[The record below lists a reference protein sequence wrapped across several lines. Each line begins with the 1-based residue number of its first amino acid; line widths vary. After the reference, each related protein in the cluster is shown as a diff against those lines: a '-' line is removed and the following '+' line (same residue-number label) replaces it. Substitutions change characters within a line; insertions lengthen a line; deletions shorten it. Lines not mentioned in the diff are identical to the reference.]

1 MDRSKIVSQ
10 IEQSLTDVL
19 QRPISGLPEETRLF
33 EDLHVDSTSVLEL
46 LMALED
52 EVGIDVDP
60 ERLEMEDFKTIGTV
74 ADYVIANFDD
84 RA

>member
-1 MDRSKIVSQ
+1 MDRSKVVTQ
-10 IEQSLTDVL
+10 IEQSLSDVL

-52 EVGIDVDP
+52 GVGIDVDP
-60 ERLEMEDFKTIGTV
+60 ERLEIADFKTIGTV
-74 ADYVIANFDD
+74 ADYVVANLDD
-84 RA
+84 RG

>member
-10 IEQSLTDVL
+10 IEQALSDVL
-19 QRPISGLPEETRLF
+19 QRPVAGLPEETRLF

-52 EVGIDVDP
+52 GVGIEVDP
-60 ERLEMEDFKTIGTV
+60 ERLEIADFKTIGTV
-74 ADYVIANFDD
+74 ADYVIVNLDE

>member
-10 IEQSLTDVL
+10 IEQSLSDVL

-52 EVGIDVDP
+52 GVGIDVDP
-60 ERLEMEDFKTIGTV
+60 ERLEIADFKTIGTV
-74 ADYVIANFDD
+74 ADYVVANLDD
-84 RA
+84 HA